1 MAWVPVPMIPRVTW
15 RATGRATRRVK
26 KNGYRP
32 LLHSGFAVSPSLRPT
47 TRSSIGQPAMAP
59 ASHQQKFAVG
69 R

>member
-47 TRSSIGQPAMAP
+47 T
-59 ASHQQKFAVG
+59 
-69 R
+69 